1 MCWPGISHL
10 GEKQGKESTWDQGF
24 LQELFFLLI
33 FEYLIYNLWY
43 IEVYM
48 IYYAVLISGL

>member
-24 LQELFFLLI
+24 LQELFFLLM